1 MTLSAY
7 QTHVEVFSIICKSF
21 NLKKKK
27 KRWFQI
33 SEATVSVLFSFY
45 WSEIISPKCRNINVT
60 D

>member
-27 KRWFQI
+27 WFQI

-45 WSEIISPKCRNINVT
+45 WSESISPKCRNINVT